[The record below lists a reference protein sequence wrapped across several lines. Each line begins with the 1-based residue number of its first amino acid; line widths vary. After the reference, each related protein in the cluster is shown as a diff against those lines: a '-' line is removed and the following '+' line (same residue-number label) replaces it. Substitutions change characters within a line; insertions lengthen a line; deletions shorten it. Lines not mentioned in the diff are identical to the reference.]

1 MYLHVHT
8 CAYVYIHLYH
18 ISLYSYFFRA
28 LVVNIYQHTT
38 VQNQTTEWTVTNAIR
53 ELNEAVE
60 ADSLGNGEAVMGFM
74 KGMRTSGV
82 WRQKNSREPF
92 PRRPLALLVP
102 EGRREVPF

>member
-1 MYLHVHT
+1 M
-8 CAYVYIHLYH
+8 HLYH
-18 ISLYSYFFRA
+18 YISIYTHIFFGA

-38 VQNQTTEWTVTNAIR
+38 VQNQKTEWTVTNAIR
-53 ELNEAVE
+53 ELHEAVE
-60 ADSLGNGEAVMGFM
+60 TDSLGNMEAIMGFM

-82 WRQKNSREPF
+82 WRQNSREPF